1 MSAKKTTNKSQRK
14 YHADG
19 FTYDQKKKS
28 FTLLNAEDPSRKEM
42 VRSTLRL
49 GGVGP
54 ETPELHKK
62 RINERIDYLHTQK
75 GERFTADGKRLVNKA
90 RGTQSS
96 TTRKLI
102 K

>member
-19 FTYDQKKKS
+19 FTYDQRKKS
-28 FTLLNAEDPSRKEM
+28 FTLLNVEDPSRKAK
-42 VRSTLRL
+42 VKSTLQM

-62 RINERIDYLHTQK
+62 RINERIDYLHAQR
-75 GERFTADGKRLVNKA
+75 GERFTADGKRIVNKS
-90 RGTQSS
+90 RGTSS
-96 TTRKLI
+96 SSVRRI
-102 K
+102 MN